1 MGKGRNIKGIT
12 IQLDGDATG
21 LNRAI
26 QEAEK
31 TTDNLGAQ
39 LRDVNRL
46 LKMDPK
52 NVELLRQRE
61 ELLAQSVTETEKKLE
76 ALNQASEKAAESVT
90 KYDAWKEKF
99 DPIQAE
105 IDETRTKLNDL
116 QKEQAKMEEK
126 GDTGSD
132 KYTSLQAEITETKTK
147 LNGLR
152 KEAREVN
159 AEFDNPISP
168 EQYNALQ
175 REIIETEQKLGK
187 LKEGVES
194 SKTSLESLCDT
205 ISGAAIME
213 AAENLS
219 GAGEAIKDIG
229 NNAME
234 ASFSMSDAQS
244 TIASNLN
251 LTKEQTEEYGQIAKE
266 VFEEGIVED
275 ANQAAE
281 AIVLITQ
288 QMGELNNTDL
298 KNITSG
304 IVAISERTGTDIQG
318 NITGASK
325 LMNEFGMSGQQAL
338 DLIAAGYQNGLNT
351 SDDFMDTLTEYT
363 PLFAEAGFSAEEMFQ
378 IMKNGMDNGA
388 MNTDKVADAVKE
400 LQIRMGD
407 GTFEDNIGNF
417 SDATKKTFEEWKNGK
432 ATVADVAASV
442 GKDLSKMTPK
452 EQQEALS
459 ALSTQF
465 EDLGIDASVALFNTG
480 NAFDDVTGK
489 AKKMSEQTPAEK
501 WEASLRKLQ
510 DSLIPIGNT
519 IVQALQPIID
529 IAAKIADVFS
539 KLPGPVQSV
548 IVAIGGLIAL
558 FTTLAPAIA
567 AIKMIFTGFSLAPL
581 LSGLAGFAPII
592 LGIIA
597 AVTAVIL
604 VIKNWATITKIAG
617 EVWDWIKTTISSALE
632 AVSNAITTK
641 LTEAKNTI
649 SNVFNSIKTF
659 IGTVW
664 DGIKMVINTVLLNIK
679 TVITTCFNACKT
691 VILTIMNIIK
701 TLITTVWNGIKI
713 VVSTVVNGIKNTITK
728 TFNAIKTVTS
738 VIWNGIKT
746 TITSILNA
754 VKSFVSGAVN
764 SIKSKALSAF
774 HAMKSGISGAVK
786 ALPGIVKAP
795 FNTIKG
801 FITGLASQAY
811 KWGSD
816 FINGLK
822 KGIQS
827 QISNIVDAVKGLAG
841 KIKSFLHFSR
851 PDEGPL
857 RDYETWMPDFMEGLA
872 KGITSNMDIVKRAIE
887 SVSGIMSVDINGNVK
902 NIGTF
907 MQELASIIIL
917 LQKMYNELKKEGK
930 VYLNHREIG
939 RYIRKEV

>member
-116 QKEQAKMEEK
+116 QKEQAKMEEN

-234 ASFSMSDAQS
+234 ASFSMSDAQN

-251 LTKEQTEEYGQIAKE
+251 MTKEQTEEYGQIAKE

-325 LMNEFGMSGQQAL
+325 LMNEFGMSGKQAM

-529 IAAKIADVFS
+529 IAAKIADAFS

-548 IVAIGGLIAL
+548 IVAIGGLITL

-567 AIKMIFTGFSLAPL
+567 AIKLIFAGFSLAPL
-581 LSGLAGFAPII
+581 LSGLAAFAPLI

-617 EVWDWIKTTISSALE
+617 EVWDWIKITISSALE

-664 DGIKMVINTVLLNIK
+664 DGIK
-679 TVITTCFNACKT
+679 
-691 VILTIMNIIK
+691 
-701 TLITTVWNGIKI
+701 I
-713 VVSTVVNGIKNTITK
+713 VVSTVVNGIKNTITE

-774 HAMKSGISGAVK
+774 RAMKSGISGAVK

-902 NIGTF
+902 NIGTS
-907 MQELASIIIL
+907 MQELASIILL
-917 LQKMYNELKKEGK
+917 LQKIYSELKKEGK
-930 VYLNHREIG
+930 VYLNHREVG

>member
-1 MGKGRNIKGIT
+1 MGKGRNVKGIT

-229 NNAME
+229 NNAIE
-234 ASFSMSDAQS
+234 ASFSMSDAQNA
-244 TIASNLN
+244 IESNLN

-304 IVAISERTGTDIQG
+304 IVALSERTGTDIQG

-325 LMNEFGMSGQQAL
+325 LMNEFGMSGQQAM

-501 WEASLRKLQ
+501 WESSLRKLQ

-529 IAAKIADVFS
+529 IAAKIADAFS

-567 AIKMIFTGFSLAPL
+567 AIKMIFTGFSLTRL
-581 LSGLAGFAPII
+581 LSGLSGFAPII

-617 EVWDWIKTTISSALE
+617 EVWNWIKTTISSALE
-632 AVSNAITTK
+632 AISNAITTK
-641 LTEAKNTI
+641 LTEAK
-649 SNVFNSIKTF
+649 S
-659 IGTVW
+659 
-664 DGIKMVINTVLLNIK
+664 
-679 TVITTCFNACKT
+679 
-691 VILTIMNIIK
+691 
-701 TLITTVWNGIKI
+701 
-713 VVSTVVNGIKNTITK
+713 TITK

-746 TITSILNA
+746 TITSILN
-754 VKSFVSGAVN
+754 

-774 HAMKSGISGAVK
+774 RAMKSGISGAVK

-902 NIGTF
+902 DTGTS
-907 MQELASIIIL
+907 MKELASIILL

-930 VYLNHREIG
+930 VYLNHREVG

>member
-234 ASFSMSDAQS
+234 ASFSMSDAQN

-251 LTKEQTEEYGQIAKE
+251 MTKEQTEEYGQIAKE

-325 LMNEFGMSGQQAL
+325 LMNEFGMSGQQAM

-529 IAAKIADVFS
+529 IAAKIADAFS

-548 IVAIGGLIAL
+548 IVAIGGLITL

-567 AIKMIFTGFSLAPL
+567 AIKLIFAGFSLAPL
-581 LSGLAGFAPII
+581 LSGLAAFAPLI

-617 EVWDWIKTTISSALE
+617 EVWDWIKITISSALE

-664 DGIKMVINTVLLNIK
+664 DGIK
-679 TVITTCFNACKT
+679 
-691 VILTIMNIIK
+691 
-701 TLITTVWNGIKI
+701 I
-713 VVSTVVNGIKNTITK
+713 VVSTVVNGIKNTITE

-774 HAMKSGISGAVK
+774 RAMKSGISGAVK

-902 NIGTF
+902 DTGTS
-907 MQELASIIIL
+907 MKELASIILL
-917 LQKMYNELKKEGK
+917 LQKVYKELKKEGK
-930 VYLNHREIG
+930 VYLNHREVG

>member
-61 ELLAQSVTETEKKLE
+61 ELLAKSVTETEKKLE

-116 QKEQAKMEEK
+116 QKEQAKMEEN

-194 SKTSLESLCDT
+194 SKTSLESLYDT

-234 ASFSMSDAQS
+234 ASFSMSDAQN

-251 LTKEQTEEYGQIAKE
+251 MTKEQTEEYGQIAKE

-325 LMNEFGMSGQQAL
+325 LMNEFGMSGKQAM

-529 IAAKIADVFS
+529 IAANIADVFS

-558 FTTLAPAIA
+558 FTTLAPTIA
-567 AIKMIFTGFSLAPL
+567 AIKLIFAGFSLAPL
-581 LSGLAGFAPII
+581 LSGLAAFAPLI

-617 EVWDWIKTTISSALE
+617 EVWDWIKITISSALE

-664 DGIKMVINTVLLNIK
+664 D
-679 TVITTCFNACKT
+679 
-691 VILTIMNIIK
+691 
-701 TLITTVWNGIKI
+701 GIKI

-774 HAMKSGISGAVK
+774 RAMKSGISGAVK

-902 NIGTF
+902 NIGTS
-907 MQELASIIIL
+907 MQELASIILL
-917 LQKMYNELKKEGK
+917 LQKIYSELKKEGK
-930 VYLNHREIG
+930 VYLNHREVG